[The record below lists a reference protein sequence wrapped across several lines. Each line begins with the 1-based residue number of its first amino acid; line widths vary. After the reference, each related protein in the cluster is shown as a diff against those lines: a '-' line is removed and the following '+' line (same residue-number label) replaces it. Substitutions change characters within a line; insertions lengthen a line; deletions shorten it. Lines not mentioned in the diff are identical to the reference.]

1 MLFDLLDNLIQT
13 ISFIMTSKLKDPN
26 SDVNWLITLSPEN
39 KLIARFWNSQ
49 LIFGK
54 ENTNENVNK

>member
-1 MLFDLLDNLIQT
+1 MIRKKPLIELFLITKMPFDLLDNLIQI

-39 KLIARFWNSQ
+39 KLIARF
-49 LIFGK
+49 
-54 ENTNENVNK
+54 